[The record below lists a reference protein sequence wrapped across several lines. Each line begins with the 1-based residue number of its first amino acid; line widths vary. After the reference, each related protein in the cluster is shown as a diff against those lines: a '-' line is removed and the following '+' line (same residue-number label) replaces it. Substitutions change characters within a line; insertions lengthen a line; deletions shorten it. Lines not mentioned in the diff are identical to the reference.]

1 MGTAVE
7 LKYTNENGH
16 GRTVVLMITD
26 KSISKTQIDI
36 AWYAM
41 GASAPNLFGT
51 DGSPTS
57 GKATGILRFTSNTD
71 GVVRSG
77 GRTVGSIKRT
87 KATDKSGTG
96 QIIGSLEGGTIDFTW
111 RLI

>member
-7 LKYTNENGH
+7 MKYTNENGH
-16 GRTVVLMITD
+16 GRTVVLMITE

-36 AWYAM
+36 SWYAM

-51 DGSPTS
+51 SESPTS
-57 GKATGILRFTSNTD
+57 GKVKGILRFTSNTE

-77 GRTVGSIKRT
+77 GRTAGSIKRA

-96 QIIGSLEGGTIDFTW
+96 QINGSLEGGTIDYTW
-111 RLI
+111 SLI